1 MWKYNQTNLGQVYSK
16 HKRAGQSLLNKTCCS
31 GEIMIT
37 ITSPTTK
44 AQFKAYYA
52 LRYKVLREP
61 GGHPKGTEKDDYE
74 PISDHFMAVNEAGEI
89 VGAAKVYEKSS
100 GVGHLSHMV
109 VSPDHQHQGIG
120 RMLMAHVEK
129 QAREKGYKT
138 LGTMSR
144 LTATAFFEK
153 HGFKI
158 TELPTL
164 HLGTIHLVWMEKDIT
179 K

>member
-1 MWKYNQTNLGQVYSK
+1 
-16 HKRAGQSLLNKTCCS
+16 
-31 GEIMIT
+31 MIT

-44 AQFKAYYA
+44 AHFKAYYA

-74 PISDHFMAVNEAGEI
+74 PISDHFMAVDETGEV
-89 VGAAKVYEKSS
+89 VGAVKLYEKAP

-109 VSPDHQHQGIG
+109 VSPDHQHKGIG
-120 RMLMAHVEK
+120 RMLMKHIEQK
-129 QAREKGYKT
+129 AREKGYKT

-144 LTATAFFEK
+144 LTATSFFEK

-158 TELPTL
+158 TELPPM
-164 HLGTIHLVWMEKDIT
+164 HMGTSHLVWMEKDIT
-179 K
+179 Q